1 MDQSNNIVILWFK
14 ENLQRLF
21 TESPTFFKIW
31 SWISGVLLLISGVPE
46 LINNLMP
53 TLPIPELW
61 NHYINSAVTFA
72 SGAALLMSKLTT
84 QSTPIAQTLDGTLLK
99 HTNIEALP
107 FTAKKEDKLVK
118 DVPVVVKHLSTRKTK
133 T

>member
-1 MDQSNNIVILWFK
+1 MNQQNNIVVLWFK

-31 SWISGVLLLISGVPE
+31 SWISGILFLITGIPE
-46 LINNLMP
+46 LINSM
-53 TLPIPELW
+53 IPALSFPEIW
-61 NHYINSAVTFA
+61 SQYINSAITFA

-99 HTNIEALP
+99 HTNIDALP
-107 FTAKKEDKLVK
+107 FTAQKEDKLAK
-118 DVPVVVKHLSTRKTK
+118 DIPVVVKHLSTRKSK
-133 T
+133 